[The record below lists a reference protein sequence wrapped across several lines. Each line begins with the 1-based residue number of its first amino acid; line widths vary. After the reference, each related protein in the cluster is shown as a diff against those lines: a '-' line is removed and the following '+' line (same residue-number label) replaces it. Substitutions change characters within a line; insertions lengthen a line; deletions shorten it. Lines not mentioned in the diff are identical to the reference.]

1 MWPTDPGSLQ
11 RYQQELARA
20 EPEPC
25 TGGRPDVTRRGL
37 PPR

>member
-20 EPEPC
+20 EPAPW
-25 TGGRPDVTRRGL
+25 TAGQRR
-37 PPR
+37 